1 MSLPIIISYR
11 DTWPPSSNNIKGVEE
26 TISHIYKTHIGPPQ
40 GKGESWKCPKQ
51 NERLEN
57 IICDKFCNLFR
68 SPHLEDMKQKG
79 GKSRPSKISKCC
91 SFQIVLPI
99 LPILQNLQRHRRL
112 LYQNRENIYEK
123 GGCLL
128 SLIFNEVILQFR
140 F

>member
-1 MSLPIIISYR
+1 MSLPNIISYR

-68 SPHLEDMKQKG
+68 SPHLEDMRQKG
-79 GKSRPSKISKCC
+79 GKSRPSKISKGC

-99 LPILQNLQRHRRL
+99 FANVANFTKAQKTFIPESRKYLW
-112 LYQNRENIYEK
+112 E
-123 GGCLL
+123 GCLL
-128 SLIFNEVILQFR
+128 SLIFNEIILQFR